1 MWDFR
6 NHNKVAYE
14 FYPLITYFYR
24 ESVFSGT
31 SWWSFKGKERVLSTQ
46 EIMTLGLLYLYFV
59 LFSFFFK
66 ELVCFGCGLFL
77 KSLLNLLQYCFHFMF
92 CFFFWPWGVWGFS
105 FLIRD
110 WTHTPCIG
118 RWSLNHWEIREV
130 PGRCF
135 LLSTYLYKQMVLLS
149 HTLGKNS
156 SRKITFPK
164 LNSEYIVWQ
173 FTYG

>member
-31 SWWSFKGKERVLSTQ
+31 SWRSFKGKEIVLSTQ

-92 CFFFWPWGVWGFS
+92 CFFFFGHEVCGVLAFS
-105 FLIRD
+105 SGIEPTPPALDDEVLTTGKSGKSLEGASCWAHTSINRWCCFH
-110 WTHTPCIG
+110 TH
-118 RWSLNHWEIREV
+118 SV
-130 PGRCF
+130 
-135 LLSTYLYKQMVLLS
+135 
-149 HTLGKNS
+149 
-156 SRKITFPK
+156 KI
-164 LNSEYIVWQ
+164 LQER
-173 FTYG
+173 